1 MTATQAYN
9 QKIIAI
15 VDDDTTQS
23 QATAWEIEDAGY
35 KTLLLDEGHFHN
47 VNELVAL
54 VRENAQ
60 AAVCDHRLSNS
71 GFANFY
77 GAELVAAL
85 YDLRFPSLL
94 ITQYTEMDTSFSIRK
109 WRHKIPVLLSR
120 EEADASTIA
129 KGIEICES
137 ELCGKIP
144 STRKS
149 RRTIVRI
156 TNIDEKTTHEPVVD
170 AFIPSW
176 NPHRAVRFP
185 VSLIPEN
192 LRNLLKPNTT
202 IRLFAH
208 VNTSAEKS
216 DDLYF
221 EKFELAPEPDEDD
234 GLA

>member
-1 MTATQAYN
+1 MTTTEVKN
-9 QKIIAI
+9 EKIIAI
-15 VDDDTTQS
+15 VDDDKSLAQT
-23 QATAWEIEDAGY
+23 TAWDVEEAGY
-35 KTLLLDEGHFHN
+35 KPFLLKNEHFHN
-47 VNELVAL
+47 VNELVS
-54 VRENAQ
+54 VIREQAQ
-60 AAVCDHRLSNS
+60 GAVCDHRLSNS

-77 GAELVAAL
+77 GSQLVAAL
-85 YDLRFPSLL
+85 YDLKIPSVL

-120 EEADASTIA
+120 EETNAVNIA
-129 KGIEICES
+129 EGIAICQS

-156 TNIDEKTTHEPVVD
+156 TNIDEEAHESVVD
-170 AFIPSW
+170 AFVPSW

-185 VSLIPEN
+185 ASLIPEN
-192 LRNLLKPNTT
+192 LRDLLKPNIT

>member
-1 MTATQAYN
+1 MTVTQVMN
-9 QKIIAI
+9 EKTIAI
-15 VDDDTTQS
+15 VDDDKTLAET
-23 QATAWEIEDAGY
+23 TAWDVEDAGY
-35 KTLLLDEGHFHN
+35 KTYILENRHFDN
-47 VNELVAL
+47 VNDLISII
-54 VRENAQ
+54 RDNAQ
-60 AAVCDHRLSNS
+60 GAVCDHRLTNS

-77 GAELVAAL
+77 GSQLVAAL
-85 YDLRFPSLL
+85 YEIKIPAIL

-120 EEADASTIA
+120 EEADASSIA
-129 KGIEICES
+129 QGIKDCTS
-137 ELCGKIP
+137 ELSGQIP

-156 TNIDEKTTHEPVVD
+156 TNIDEESHERVID

-176 NPHRAVRFP
+176 NPHKAVRFP
-185 VSLIPEN
+185 ASLIPEN
-192 LRNLLKPNTT
+192 IRVVLKPN

-208 VNTSAEKS
+208 VNTGAEKP

-221 EKFELAPEPDEDD
+221 EKFELASEPDEDD

>member
-1 MTATQAYN
+1 MAVTQVFRE
-9 QKIIAI
+9 KTIAI
-15 VDDDTTQS
+15 VDDDTAQS
-23 QATAWEIEDAGY
+23 KATAWEIEDAGY
-35 KTLLLDEGHFHN
+35 QPFLLDEGSFHT
-47 VNELVAL
+47 VDELVSL
-54 VRENAQ
+54 IRENAQ
-60 AAVCDHRLSNS
+60 GAVCDHRLSNS

-120 EEADASTIA
+120 EEADASNIT
-129 KGIEICES
+129 KGIEVCRS
-137 ELCGKIP
+137 ELSGKIP

-149 RRTIVRI
+149 RRTIVSI
-156 TNIDEKTTHEPVVD
+156 TNIDEESGETVVD
-170 AFIPSW
+170 AFVPAW
-176 NPHRAVRFP
+176 NPYKAVRFP
-185 VSLIPEN
+185 AILVPEN
-192 LRNLLKPNTT
+192 LRDALKPNVC
-202 IRLFAH
+202 LFAH
-208 VNTSAEKS
+208 VNTGAEKS

>member
-1 MTATQAYN
+1 MNITQIKN
-9 QKIIAI
+9 EKIIAI
-15 VDDDTTQS
+15 VDDDKDL
-23 QATAWEIEDAGY
+23 AARTAWDVEEAGY
-35 KTLLLDEGHFHN
+35 QPFLLTNEHFHN
-47 VNELVAL
+47 VNELAS
-54 VRENAQ
+54 RIIENSQ
-60 AAVCDHRLSNS
+60 GAVCDHRLSNS
-71 GFANFY
+71 GFANFF

-85 YDLRFPSLL
+85 YDRKFPSLL
-94 ITQYTEMDTSFSIRK
+94 ITQYTEMDTSIRK
-109 WRHKIPVLLSR
+109 WRHKIPILLSR
-120 EEADASTIA
+120 EEADASTIS
-129 KGIEICES
+129 KGIAICKS

-156 TNIDEKTTHEPVVD
+156 TNIDEEAPESVVD
-170 AFIPSW
+170 AFVPSW

-185 VSLIPEN
+185 ASLIPEN
-192 LRNLLKPNTT
+192 LRDLLEPNKT

-234 GLA
+234 GLT

>member
-1 MTATQAYN
+1 MIVTQDIN
-9 QKIIAI
+9 EKIIAI
-15 VDDDTTQS
+15 VDDDSTQS
-23 QATAWEIEDAGY
+23 KATAWEIEDAGY
-35 KTLLLDEGHFHN
+35 KPFLLDKGHFHN
-47 VNELVAL
+47 VNELASL
-54 VRENAQ
+54 IMENSQ
-60 AAVCDHRLSNS
+60 GAVCDHRLSNS

-77 GAELVAAL
+77 GAELVAVL

-120 EEADASTIA
+120 EEADASSIA
-129 KGIEICES
+129 KGIEICAS

-144 STRKS
+144 SNRKT

-156 TNIDEKTTHEPVVD
+156 TNIDQESHESVVD
-170 AFIPSW
+170 AFVPSW
-176 NPHRAVRFP
+176 NPHKAVRFP
-185 VSLIPEN
+185 ASLIPEN
-192 LRNLLKPNTT
+192 IRVVLRPS

-208 VNTSAEKS
+208 VNTGAEKS

>member
-1 MTATQAYN
+1 MTTTEVKN
-9 QKIIAI
+9 EKIIAI
-15 VDDDTTQS
+15 VDDDKTL
-23 QATAWEIEDAGY
+23 AEITAWDVEEAGY
-35 KTLLLDEGHFHN
+35 KTFLLENEHFHN
-47 VNELVAL
+47 VNELASL
-54 VRENAQ
+54 IIENSQ
-60 AAVCDHRLSNS
+60 SAVCDHRLSNS
-71 GFANFY
+71 GFANFS

-85 YDLRFPSLL
+85 YDRKFPSLL

-109 WRHKIPVLLSR
+109 WRHKIPILLSR
-120 EEADASTIA
+120 EEADASTIS
-129 KGIEICES
+129 KGIAICKS

-156 TNIDEKTTHEPVVD
+156 TNIDEKAPESVVD
-170 AFIPSW
+170 AFVPSW

-185 VSLIPEN
+185 ASLIPEN
-192 LRNLLKPNTT
+192 LRDLLEPNKT

>member
-1 MTATQAYN
+1 MTITQVKN
-9 QKIIAI
+9 EKIIAI
-15 VDDDTTQS
+15 VDDDTTL
-23 QATAWEIEDAGY
+23 AKTTAWDVEEAGY
-35 KTLLLDEGHFHN
+35 KPFLLKNQHFHN
-47 VNELVAL
+47 VNELAL
-54 VRENAQ
+54 LIIENSQ
-60 AAVCDHRLSNS
+60 GAVCDHRLSNS
-71 GFANFY
+71 GFANFF

-85 YDLRFPSLL
+85 YDRKFPSLL

-120 EEADASTIA
+120 EEADASTISR
-129 KGIEICES
+129 GIEVCKS
-137 ELCGKIP
+137 ELYGKIP

-156 TNIDEKTTHEPVVD
+156 TNIDEEAHESFVD
-170 AFIPSW
+170 AFVPSW

-185 VSLIPEN
+185 ASLIPEN
-192 LRNLLKPNTT
+192 LRDLLKPNRT

-208 VNTSAEKS
+208 VNTGAEKS

-234 GLA
+234 GLT